1 MKRNS
6 NNRLISTFCKVI
18 LFLKDFPDTWM
29 MDIKYGIHG
38 KYKTDKGIELQ
49 STFYIGFWLGHVR
62 QVYDVR
68 IYPRKKANNIRYID
82 DIEEW

>member
-1 MKRNS
+1 
-6 NNRLISTFCKVI
+6 
-18 LFLKDFPDTWM
+18 M

-82 DIEEW
+82 DIEEWQHGYRYRDTRCPTLSRWKL